1 MKTHN
6 GVKYRIMLDEFA
18 IRRIKSGLRAFFVP
32 MPVLK
37 RIDGE
42 KYYCK
47 SLFGVLWCKREKE
60 DYNDKT

>member
-1 MKTHN
+1 M
-6 GVKYRIMLDEFA
+6 KYRVILDEFA
-18 IRRIKSGLRAFFVP
+18 IRQIKSGLRAFFIPKLVI
-32 MPVLK
+32 K